1 VLVEAFAVSEIQTG
15 QLVAFVVA
23 ITALLLAL
31 EIGMRRAHRR
41 R

>member
-1 VLVEAFAVSEIQTG
+1 MSEVQAA

-23 ITALLLAL
+23 MVGLLLAL

-41 R
+41 RDR